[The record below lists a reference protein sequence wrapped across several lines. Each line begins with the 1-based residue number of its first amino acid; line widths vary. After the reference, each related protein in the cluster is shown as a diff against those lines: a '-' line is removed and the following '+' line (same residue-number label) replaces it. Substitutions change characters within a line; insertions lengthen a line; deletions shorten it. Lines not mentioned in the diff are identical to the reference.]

1 MCCTHPETKGHDMSP
16 EPPQIQVR
24 AAQHYAAI
32 PAAVPMDG
40 ISAAADQ
47 AYPALF
53 GWLASQG
60 IPPAGPPFIRYLV
73 IDMARELQ
81 LELGVPIAA
90 PIAVSGHIQS
100 GTLPAGRYAVL
111 RHTGPY
117 DGLVASN
124 AALQQ
129 WAADHGIEFDA
140 SEANGVSTWRGRAEH
155 YLTDPSQEPDPAK
168 WETDVAY
175 LICQS

>member
-1 MCCTHPETKGHDMSP
+1 MSP
-16 EPPQIQVR
+16 EPHITER
-24 AAQHYAAI
+24 AAQHYAGI
-32 PAAVPMDG
+32 PATVPMDG
-40 ISAAADQ
+40 IGAAVDA
-47 AYPALF
+47 AFPELF
-53 GWLASQG
+53 GWLAAQG

-73 IDMARELQ
+73 IDMPGELR
-81 LELGVPIAA
+81 LELGVPVAA
-90 PIAVSGHIQS
+90 PITASGRIQP
-100 GTLPAGRYAVL
+100 GILPGGRYAVL

-129 WAADHGIEFDA
+129 WAAEHGIEFDA
-140 SEANGVSTWRGRAEH
+140 SAAGEVSTWRGRAEH

-175 LICQS
+175 LTTQK

>member
-1 MCCTHPETKGHDMSP
+1 MSP
-16 EPPQIQVR
+16 QPQIEVR

-32 PAAVPMDG
+32 PATVPMDG
-40 ISAAADQ
+40 IGAAVDE
-47 AYPALF
+47 AYPELF

-73 IDMARELQ
+73 IDMARELR
-81 LELGVPIAA
+81 LELGVPVAA
-90 PIAVSGHIQS
+90 PIAASGRIQP
-100 GTLPAGRYAVL
+100 GTLPAGRYVVL

-129 WAADHGIEFDA
+129 WAASHGVEFDA
-140 SEANGVSTWRGRAEH
+140 SEAGEVSTWRGRAEH
-155 YLTDPSQEPDPAK
+155 YLTDPSKEPDPAR
-168 WETDVAY
+168 WEVDVAY
-175 LICQS
+175 LTSQG